1 MSFVGQS
8 VRQSLLTD
16 VLGPLHLDR
25 PIGCR
30 GAGMILRTAEVEH
43 GVVLSLGN
51 DLSFAVRVNP
61 YGAVGGSEGQPTL
74 HCGAQIE
81 SDGTVAGTR
90 VDRAGPFRSER
101 NSNRTV

>member
-8 VRQSLLTD
+8 VRQGLLTD

-25 PIGCR
+25 PIGRR

-51 DLSFAVRVNP
+51 DLSLAARINP
-61 YGAVGGSEGQPTL
+61 YGAVGGCEGQPAL
-74 HCGAQIE
+74 HDGAQIE
-81 SDGTVAGTR
+81 CDGAIAGAR

-101 NSNRTV
+101 NGNRTV